1 MQNYIIQ
8 KRSIMNYEKWTQS
21 ARNALMNARDTMKNM
36 HHTELH
42 PIHIL
47 KGLVQD
53 SDGSVS
59 MILDKLGINRSQFL
73 MSINENFSSIP
84 SVNTLTGQIYMTP
97 QTEHILS
104 VAKEEQERLKD
115 EYLGSEHLFIALF
128 ESGTKPVDSVFS
140 RFGLTREKVYSALQ
154 DIRGNQR
161 ITGDNAESNYDV
173 LKKYTRDFSEMAAKG
188 KLDPVVGR
196 ENEITRVVQI
206 LSRRTKNNPVLIG
219 EPGVGKTAI
228 AEGLALKIAQND
240 VPENLKDRKIVA
252 LDIGSLI
259 AGTQFRGE
267 FEQRLKLIINEIVN
281 SNGRIILFIDE
292 LHTIVGAG
300 RAEGA
305 IDASNMLKPA
315 LARGEMQTIGAT
327 TLDEYRKYI
336 EKDGALERRFQ
347 PVLVKEPSIE
357 ETVDILKGI
366 RNKYEEH
373 HNVKISDNALE
384 NAAKLSKRY
393 LTERRLPDKAV
404 DLIDEAAARLKISI
418 FSMPDNIKHM
428 ENELKELTS
437 MGEMAARNRDYER
450 AAEYKKKSDML
461 SEELK
466 DKKNKWIKEHN
477 ISDEVS
483 GEIVAQIISEW
494 TGIPVSRMMQTESD
508 KLLEMEKRLHSRVI
522 GQDRAI
528 EAVSNAIRRARAGLS
543 DPNKPIGSFMFVG
556 PTGVGKTELVKAL
569 AQLMFDSEDAMV
581 RIDMSEYME
590 KFSVSRLIGAP
601 PGYVGYEEGG
611 QLTEPVRRRPFT
623 VILLDE
629 IEKAHPDVYNV
640 LLQVMD
646 DGRLTDSQ
654 GHVVDFRNTIII
666 MTSNIGSHTTDFKND
681 FAAVSESIN
690 TAIGNHFKPE
700 FINRID
706 EIVVFTTL
714 SREEVREVVHLQLD
728 YLRKRTSE
736 FGIDVNFDNSIIEYI
751 ASNGYQKEFGARPVK
766 RLIQNIIE
774 NELSQEI
781 IRGNIKEGDSVQ
793 IKFDKQIIINKFN
806 LK

>member
-1 MQNYIIQ
+1 
-8 KRSIMNYEKWTQS
+8 MNYDKWTQS
-21 ARNALMNARDTMKNM
+21 ARNALMNARETMKNM

-47 KGLVQD
+47 SGLAQD
-53 SDGSVS
+53 SEGSVS
-59 MILDKLGINRSQFL
+59 MILQKLGINRQQFI
-73 MSINENFSSIP
+73 MQVNEHLSDIP
-84 SVNTLTGQIYMTP
+84 SVNTFTGQIYMTS
-97 QTEHILS
+97 QTEALLQ
-104 VAKEEQERLKD
+104 AAEDEQRRLKD
-115 EYLGSEHLFIALF
+115 EYLGSEHLFIAMF
-128 ESGTKPVDSVFS
+128 EVNSLPVNKVMS
-140 RFGLTREKVYSALQ
+140 RFGFTKEKIYSALQ

-173 LKKYTRDFSEMAAKG
+173 LKKYTRDFSDMAAQG

-196 ENEITRVVQI
+196 EREITRVIQI

-240 VPENLKDRKIVA
+240 VPENLKNRKIVA

-281 SNGRIILFIDE
+281 SAGSIIMFIDE

-327 TLDEYRKYI
+327 TLDEYRRYI

-347 PVLVKEPSIE
+347 PVMVREPSIE
-357 ETVDILKGI
+357 ETVEILKGI
-366 RNKYEEH
+366 RGKYEAH
-373 HNVKISDNALE
+373 HNVKISDNAIE

-404 DLIDEAAARLKISI
+404 DLIDEAAARLKINI
-418 FSMPDNIKHM
+418 FSMPEHIKNM
-428 ENELKELTS
+428 ENELNELSS
-437 MGEMAARNRDYER
+437 MGEIAARNRDYEK
-450 AAEYKKKSDML
+450 AAGLKKRSDAL
-461 SEELK
+461 SAELK
-466 DKKNKWIKEHN
+466 KEKDEWIKQHN
-477 ISDEVS
+477 IKDEVS
-483 GEIVAQIISEW
+483 GEIVAEIISEW
-494 TGIPVSRMMQTESD
+494 TGIPVSRMMQTESE
-508 KLLEMEKRLHSRVI
+508 KLLKMEDRLHERVI
-522 GQDRAI
+522 GQNKAI
-528 EAVSNAIRRARAGLS
+528 GAVSNAIRRARAGLS

-666 MTSNIGSHTTDFKND
+666 MTSNIGSHNTDFKAD
-681 FAAVSESIN
+681 FATVSESIN
-690 TAIGNHFKPE
+690 IAIRNHFKPE

-714 SREEVREVVHLQLD
+714 SMDEVKEIVNLQLG
-728 YLRKRTSE
+728 YLSRRTAQ
-736 FGIDVNFDNSIIEYI
+736 FGIEVHYDSSIIEHI
-751 ASNGYQKEFGARPVK
+751 ASHGYQKEFGARPVR

-774 NELSQEI
+774 NQLSQEI
-781 IRGNIKEGDSVQ
+781 IRGNIVQGDKVN
-793 IKFDKQIIINKFN
+793 IKYENEVIIEKI
-806 LK
+806 